1 MNQNNAISNVGNTLV
16 NLLRKNMKSTGVNI
30 DSSDIVLGF
39 PDSSQ
44 DYKITLYLYN
54 VLKSSYFEGD
64 SPWSLGHKANR
75 IQPIAL
81 ELYYLIIINSKA
93 KINRASEEH
102 QLLGGV
108 MQVFQQNAVL
118 ENYILGDG
126 YKLYKC
132 QQEFR
137 MLFNPLSLEEVS
149 KIRSAFPKLSEN
161 TILSYLVTP
170 VIIECMPGD
179 DESRVLSTNMKFGE
193 IERDENVK

>member
-1 MNQNNAISNVGNTLV
+1 MNRNSAVSNVGNTLV

-30 DSSDIVLGF
+30 DVSDIVLGF

-44 DYKITLYLYN
+44 DYKITLFLYN
-54 VLKSSYFEGD
+54 VLKSAHYEQD
-64 SPWSLGHKANR
+64 NPWVLGPKAGR

-81 ELYYLIIINSKA
+81 ELYYLVIFNSKV
-93 KINRASEEH
+93 KINKASEEH

-126 YKLYKC
+126 YNLYKC
-132 QQEFR
+132 PQEFR
-137 MLFNPLSLEEVS
+137 ILFNPLNLEEIS

-170 VIIECMPGD
+170 VVIDGIPDE
-179 DESRVLSTNMKFGE
+179 DESRVISTSMKFGE
-193 IERDENVK
+193 I